1 MAQPD
6 FVPVS
11 DSDRVR
17 PAARLPANVGWEAT
31 RPGELSG
38 LRPPNGHSMGATG
51 PDQGYGLKLARR
63 FHDRLELQAGEHAE
77 DAVAGALAVGLKR
90 AALLG
95 RAPVI
100 YDFDLAYSL
109 FGFLG
114 GAPDD
119 LVDHRRRL
127 FAGAGHDYWT
137 QRRIADTV
145 PTETLRLTPAQVRA
159 QLGDWRTLLTLEA
172 AGSTGAG

>member
-11 DSDRVR
+11 DTDRVR
-17 PAARLPANVGWEAT
+17 PADRLPAPAAWEAT
-31 RPGELSG
+31 RPADLPG
-38 LRPPNGHSMGATG
+38 LRPPSGRSMGATG

-63 FHDRLELQAGEHAE
+63 FRDRLELQPHEHAE

-90 AALLG
+90 AAQFG

-100 YDFDLAYSL
+100 YDFELAYSL

-114 GAPDD
+114 GAPAD
-119 LVDHRRRL
+119 LLAYRRGL
-127 FAGAGHDYWT
+127 FAGADHDYWT
-137 QRRIADTV
+137 QRRIADLV
-145 PTETLRLTPAQVRA
+145 PTETLRLTPAQVRDQMGTWKTMLA
-159 QLGDWRTLLTLEA
+159 LEA
-172 AGSTGAG
+172 AGSAG

>member
-11 DSDRVR
+11 DTDRVR
-17 PAARLPANVGWEAT
+17 PAERLPAPEPWEAT
-31 RPGELSG
+31 RPADLPG
-38 LRPPNGHSMGATG
+38 LRPPSGHSMGNTG

-63 FHDRLELQAGEHAE
+63 FGDRLELQAGEHGE

-90 AALLG
+90 AAQFG

-100 YDFDLAYSL
+100 YDFELAYSV

-119 LVDHRRRL
+119 LVEHRRRL
-127 FAGAGHDYWT
+127 FAGADHDYWT
-137 QRRIADTV
+137 QRRIADLV
-145 PTETLRLTPAQVRA
+145 PAETLRLTPAQVRA
-159 QLGDWRTLLTLEA
+159 QLSSWRALLALETPA
-172 AGSTGAG
+172 STG

>member
-11 DSDRVR
+11 DTDRVR
-17 PAARLPANVGWEAT
+17 PVERLPVPDGWEAT
-31 RPGELSG
+31 RPADLPG
-38 LRPPNGHSMGATG
+38 LRPPSGHSMGATG

-63 FHDRLELQAGEHAE
+63 FHDRLELQASEHSE

-90 AALLG
+90 AARFG

-100 YDFDLAYSL
+100 YDFELAYTL

-119 LVDHRRRL
+119 LLEYRRGL

-137 QRRIADTV
+137 QRRIADVV
-145 PTETLRLTPAQVRA
+145 PTSTLALTPAQVRE
-159 QLGDWRTLLTLEA
+159 QLGSWKTLLELGTP
-172 AGSTGAG
+172 GTDG